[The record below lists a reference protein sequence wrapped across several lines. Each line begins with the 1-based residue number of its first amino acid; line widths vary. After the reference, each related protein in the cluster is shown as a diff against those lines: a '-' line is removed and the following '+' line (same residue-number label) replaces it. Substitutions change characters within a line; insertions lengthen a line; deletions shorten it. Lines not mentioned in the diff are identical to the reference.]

1 MHFTLSIFAGC
12 GLALALATAAAAGP
26 DLKPKF
32 SSASGQVRV
41 TNVGDAD
48 APASWV
54 TVVCSASGGGQC
66 PDPAP
71 ADAAPYLNAAF
82 PNSVAIAVPDLGA
95 GAQHAHVIDFYDA
108 LVFAPGSY
116 TFMVCADAGNDV
128 AEDSERNNCV
138 QVKKSVRGG
147 LAAPGGL
154 SGNTPTN

>member
-1 MHFTLSIFAGC
+1 MHFPTSIFAGF
-12 GLALALATAAAAGP
+12 GLALGLATAVAAGP

-32 SSASGQVRV
+32 SSATGQVRV

-48 APASWV
+48 AAATWV

-71 ADAAPYLNAAF
+71 ADAAPYMNAAF
-82 PNSVAIAVPDLGA
+82 PNSVAIAVPALGA
-95 GAQHAHVIDFYDA
+95 GGQHAHVIGFFDA

-116 TFMVCADAGNDV
+116 AFTVCADAGNDV

-138 QVKKSVRGG
+138 TVKKSVRG
-147 LAAPGGL
+147 LIAPGGL
-154 SGNTPTN
+154 SGNIPTN